1 MACGSQPAV
10 VGAAEDAQQRGG
22 VDAAAPGDAVLAV
35 GGEGHVAGLQRP
47 AGADL
52 RGLLAQQRHPEAEL
66 ALALQR
72 RRLPVEAADQ
82 HHVAV
87 ERLEGGGVDVRDV
100 RVVGRAGHP
109 LPLGGQQLDEV
120 RALVGA
126 AEPGED
132 VLAGWPGWGADGD
145 SWRVGGDPVVGN
157 GHGCL
162 LGLPGAPRFVAD
174 PRPDGSGP

>member
-1 MACGSQPAV
+1 M
-10 VGAAEDAQQRGG
+10 
-22 VDAAAPGDAVLAV
+22 LAV
-35 GGEGHVAGLQRP
+35 AGEGHVAGLQRP

-52 RGLLAQQRHPEAEL
+52 RGLLAQQRHPQAEL

-72 RRLPVEAADQ
+72 GRLPVRAADE

-87 ERLEGGGVDVRDV
+87 ERLQGRGVDVRDV
-100 RVVGRAGHP
+100 RVEGRARDP
-109 LPLGGQQLDEV
+109 LALGGQQLDEV

-126 AEPGED
+126 AQPGED
-132 VLAGWPGWGADGD
+132 VLAGRSGRGADGD

-162 LGLPGAPRFVAD
+162 LGLPGASRFVAD
-174 PRPDGSGP
+174 PRPDGSARDHPG

>member
-1 MACGSQPAV
+1 MSLGP
-10 VGAAEDAQQRGG
+10 
-22 VDAAAPGDAVLAV
+22 
-35 GGEGHVAGLQRP
+35 HRP

-52 RGLLAQQRHPEAEL
+52 RGLLAEQRHPDAEL

-72 RRLPVEAADQ
+72 VASRSDAADQ

-87 ERLEGGGVDVRDV
+87 ERPQGCGVDVRDV
-100 RVVGRAGHP
+100 RVVGRARDP

-126 AEPGED
+126 AQPGED
-132 VLAGWPGWGADGD
+132 VLAGWSGWGADGD
-145 SWRVGGDPVVGN
+145 SWRVRGDPVVGN

-162 LGLPGAPRFVAD
+162 LGLPGASRFVAD